1 MAIYYHG
8 TSAEPFEKFSL
19 DHALEGDGKVKF
31 GFGVYVTSKYSS
43 AAHYSGANP
52 SAKVNYVYTVAI
64 PEVVEENH
72 LGFKEPV
79 SPVIISKTERKLGE
93 KIPVEACQQGSLFR
107 KYLAN
112 RLTGNIS
119 TVKKMT
125 GKADLKGEKV
135 AAKFLVSI
143 GVDLLIWPTNWKRPE
158 DGLNCAVMDE
168 TKVRI
173 LQLDTVALDDKKKL
187 IEGSISTVRKY

>member
-52 SAKVNYVYTVAI
+52 SARVNYVYTVDI

-72 LGFKEPV
+72 LGFKESVP
-79 SPVIISKTERKLGE
+79 SVIISKAESKLGE
-93 KIPVEACQQGSLFR
+93 KIPAEACQQGSLFR

-112 RLTGNIS
+112 MLSGKIS
-119 TVKKMT
+119 TVKKMID
-125 GKADLKGEKV
+125 KADLKGEKV
-135 AAKFLVSI
+135 AAEFLVSI
-143 GVDLLIWPTNWKRPE
+143 GVDLLTWPTNWKKPE
-158 DGLNCAVMDE
+158 EGLNCAVMDE
-168 TKVRI
+168 NKVRI
-173 LQLDTVALDDKKKL
+173 LQLDTVRLDEKKKL
-187 IEGSISTVRKY
+187 IEDSIVTVRKY

>member
-64 PEVVEENH
+64 PEVIEENH

-79 SPVIISKTERKLGE
+79 SPVIIFKAERKLGE

-125 GKADLKGEKV
+125 DKADLKGEKV
-135 AAKFLVSI
+135 VAEFLVSI
-143 GVDLLIWPTNWKRPE
+143 GVDLLTWPTNWKKPE
-158 DGLNCAVMDE
+158 EGLNCAVMDE
-168 TKVRI
+168 NKVRI

>member
-8 TSAEPFEKFSL
+8 TSAEPFVKFSL

-79 SPVIISKTERKLGE
+79 PRVIVSKAERKLGE
-93 KIPVEACQQGSLFR
+93 KVPVEACQQGSLFR

-125 GKADLKGEKV
+125 DKADLKGEKM

-143 GVDLLIWPTNWKRPE
+143 GVDLLTWPTNWKRPE

-168 TKVRI
+168 NKVRI
-173 LQLDTVALDDKKKL
+173 LQLDTVELDEKKKL
-187 IEGSISTVRKY
+187 VEGSISTVRKY